1 MRKIAYRSGLI
12 ETVASL
18 FALNV
23 PFFSTEENN
32 LIVSSAKQSY
42 VFRTYLKND
51 EISLQHDNGVVTL
64 SGTVSDESHTFLA
77 REIVASLPG
86 VTKVSIQLKS
96 HDEASVM
103 NPDAWL
109 KTKVYFT
116 ILCHQNL
123 HTTNLEALTKDGIV
137 TLRGEAASVA
147 QKNLT
152 TEYVK
157 NVDGV
162 VKVKNEMIVSTVAKK
177 AGGKKLS
184 QKTTGTVES
193 IDDASITALVR
204 TTLLYNRS
212 TTALN
217 IEVETKDGVVKLEGK
232 VRSWEEKNL
241 ATKLVKDIHGVK
253 MVFNNMAIGKNV
265 PTTN

>member
-32 LIVSSAKQSY
+32 HIVSSAKQSY

-51 EISLQHDNGVVTL
+51 EISLQHDGGVVTL

-86 VTKVSIQLKS
+86 VTRVSIQLKN
-96 HDEASVM
+96 HAETSVM

-109 KTKVYFT
+109 KTKVHFT

-123 HTTNLEALTKDGIV
+123 HSTNIEVLTKDGMV
-137 TLRGEAASVA
+137 TLRGEAVSAA
-147 QKNLT
+147 QKNLM
-152 TEYVK
+152 TESVK

-162 VKVKNEMIVSTVAKK
+162 VKVKNEMVVPTVAKK

-184 QKTTGTVES
+184 QKSSTTGES
-193 IDDASITALVR
+193 IDDASITALVK

-217 IEVETKDGVVKLEGK
+217 IPVETKDGVVKLEGK

-241 ATKLVKDIHGVK
+241 VTKLVKDIHGVK